1 MNKGN
6 IISQKPETLR
16 ERLICLAP
24 GSSLTVPNSAY
35 KVNCVRGVVFR
46 LNRKMKAK
54 VYVVS
59 EKEVNGCKITRL
71 S

>member
-1 MNKGN
+1 MNKDT

-24 GSSLTVPNSAY
+24 GGSITVSNSAY
-35 KVNCVRGVVFR
+35 KVNCVRGIVFR
-46 LNRKMKAK
+46 LNRKLQKK
-54 VYVVS
+54 TYVVS
-59 EKEVNGCKITRL
+59 EKEVNGCRVTRL